1 MTVFDFEVIKSIN
14 DRKKKRRVEDG
25 RTQESTSLPE
35 HYIISYVDDNR
46 AHFYITGSS
55 IEHYYNTE
63 QYDAVR
69 YIVQHRVIE

>member
-1 MTVFDFEVIKSIN
+1 MIG
-14 DRKKKRRVEDG
+14 RKREELRMGERKRVRHC
-25 RTQESTSLPE
+25 QK
-35 HYIISYVDDNR
+35 IISYVDGNR
-46 AHFYITGSS
+46 AHLNITYSS

>member
-1 MTVFDFEVIKSIN
+1 MIG
-14 DRKKKRRVEDG
+14 RKREELRMGERKRVRHC
-25 RTQESTSLPE
+25 QN
-35 HYIISYVDDNR
+35 IISHVDDNR